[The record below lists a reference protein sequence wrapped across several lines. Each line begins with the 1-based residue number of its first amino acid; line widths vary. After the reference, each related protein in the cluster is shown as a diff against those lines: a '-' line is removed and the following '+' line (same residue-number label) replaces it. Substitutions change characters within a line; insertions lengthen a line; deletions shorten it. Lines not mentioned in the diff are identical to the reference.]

1 MQSPKVREDARRA
14 MEICNACRY
23 CEGYCAVFPAME
35 LRRTFPDD
43 TLEYLAN
50 LCHGCRGCY
59 FACQYAPPHEFNL
72 NIPRTF
78 AELRTETYSKYA
90 WPQAFS
96 RLFEN
101 NGLVVS
107 LATLVGIALVLLGV
121 MATRSAE
128 TLYGVHQGPGAF
140 YVLIPYELMLAV
152 GSASL
157 GFAVLAMA
165 VSLVRFWRGTH
176 SGGVPGPR
184 AIFRAMGDILTLRN
198 LGGGGEGCNDV
209 DERFS
214 IARRRFHH
222 FLFYGFML
230 CLASTTVALVYDHFL
245 GVAAPY
251 PIKSWPVALGSLG
264 GIGMMIGSIGLF
276 ALKLIEDP
284 APTARQ
290 FLGAEVALL
299 FLLFMTALTGM
310 LLLALRGTGAMGVLL
325 AVHLGSVLAFF
336 LVMFFSRF
344 VHSAYRAAALVR
356 YAAEQD
362 EAPPASGL

>member
-1 MQSPKVREDARRA
+1 MHRPKLLDEARRA

-59 FACQYAPPHEFNL
+59 HACQYAPPHEFGLNL
-72 NIPRTF
+72 PRTF
-78 AELRTETYSKYA
+78 AELRTETYSDYA
-90 WPQAFS
+90 WPRAFS
-96 RLFEN
+96 RHFEN

-107 LATLVGIALVLLGV
+107 LATLLGIVLVLLGV
-121 MATRSAE
+121 MATQPAE
-128 TLYGVHQGPGAF
+128 TLYGAHEGPGAF
-140 YVLIPYELMLAV
+140 YVLIPYGVMLAV
-152 GSASL
+152 AGASF
-157 GFAVLAMA
+157 GFAMIAMA
-165 VSLVRFWRGTH
+165 VGVVRFWRGTG
-176 SGGVPGPR
+176 SGGMPGPR
-184 AIFRAMGDILTLRN
+184 ALVGAVRD
-198 LGGGGEGCNDV
+198 LGGGGDGCNDI

-214 IARRRFHH
+214 RTRRRFHH
-222 FLFYGFML
+222 LLFYGFML

-251 PIKSWPVALGSLG
+251 PVLSWPVALGSLG
-264 GIGMMIGSIGLF
+264 GIGMIVGSIGLF
-276 ALKLIEDP
+276 SLKLIEDP
-284 APTARQ
+284 VPTARQ
-290 FLGAEVALL
+290 LLGAEVAIL

-336 LVMFFSRF
+336 LVMPFSRF
-344 VHSAYRAAALVR
+344 IHSAYRAAALVR
-356 YAAEQD
+356 HTAEQD
-362 EAPPASGL
+362 AAPPTSGL